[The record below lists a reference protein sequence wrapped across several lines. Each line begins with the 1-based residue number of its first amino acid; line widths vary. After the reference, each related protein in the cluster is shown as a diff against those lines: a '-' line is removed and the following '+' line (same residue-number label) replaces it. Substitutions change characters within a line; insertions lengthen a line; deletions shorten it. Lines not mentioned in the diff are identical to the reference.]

1 MRPIKI
7 ALTFTVDPDGI
18 ALSQTPGGAGNLT
31 LNGALVSGGVATLDA
46 AQKVSITSVA
56 NETAKNFTIT
66 GTDSDGRDLSETI
79 AGGNIATVKTSGYF
93 KTVTQ
98 VAVDAATVGA
108 VTVGSGNE
116 GATQTI
122 PADWRENPFELAIGV
137 ILSSGATLT
146 YAAQH
151 TLDDVQDT
159 SSALNWLTNDS
170 LTGKTASDD
179 GNVAFPVRGV
189 RLVITAF
196 TSGTATA
203 TFIQSGSR

>member
-1 MRPIKI
+1 MRPVIV
-7 ALTFTVDPDGI
+7 ALAFTVDADGI

-56 NETAKNFTIT
+56 DETTKNFTIT
-66 GTDSDGRDLSETI
+66 GTDPDGNALVETL
-79 AGGNIATVKTSGYF
+79 AGGNITTVKTLGYF
-93 KTVTQ
+93 KTVSQ

-108 VTVGSGNE
+108 VTVGSGDE

-122 PADWRENPFELAIGV
+122 PTDWRENPFELAIAV
-137 ILSSGATLT
+137 ILTSGATLT

-151 TLDDVQDT
+151 TLDDVQDS
-159 SSALNWLTNDS
+159 SSALNWLTNDG

-189 RLVITAF
+189 RLIITAF
-196 TSGTATA
+196 TDGTATA